1 MGETSA
7 ALSLPYI
14 QPSQA
19 QKHVTH
25 NAALRILDAATQL
38 SVLDGARVAPPAQP
52 ATGDRY
58 LIASGATGDWA
69 GKDGQIAVFDGT
81 GWTCVM
87 PKTGWRADIIPTGAQ
102 VRFDGAAWVAALP
115 DLQNVPQIGVQA
127 TADATNRLVVASDAT
142 LFSHDGG
149 GHQLKINKAADADT
163 ASLLFQSGW
172 AARAEIGLSGSNN
185 LSVKV
190 SADGA
195 TFNDAL
201 VIDPASA
208 ALRIPSGQTYL
219 ADVTLD
225 DDSAHSFDIPWSD
238 PSRALIWMGV
248 DLTGHSFL
256 FSVTGPLVGAAN
268 FTPLFVAPAGVLDFA
283 SSALS
288 GTTGPDDHLNVAI
301 DTSGVTPRFYI
312 ENRLGA
318 TRQITLATLG
328 R

>member
-1 MGETSA
+1 MVETSA

-38 SVLDGARVAPPAQP
+38 SVLEGARAAPPAQP

-69 GKDGQIAVFDGT
+69 GKDGQVAVFDGT

-87 PKTGWRADIIPTGAQ
+87 PKPGWRADIIATGAQ

-142 LFSHDGG
+142 LFSHNGSD
-149 GHQLKINKAADADT
+149 HRLKINKAADADT

-172 AARAEIGLSGSNN
+172 AARAEIGLSGSNE

-190 SADGA
+190 GTDGVSLR
-195 TFNDAL
+195 DAL
-201 VIDPASA
+201 VIDPADAS
-208 ALRIPSGQTYL
+208 LRVPSGQSYL
-219 ADVTLD
+219 ADVLLD

-238 PSRALIWMGV
+238 PSRALIWMGI

-256 FSVTGPLVGAAN
+256 FSVTGPLAGAAN
-268 FTPLFVAPAGVLDFA
+268 FTALFTAPAGTLEFD
-283 SSALS
+283 SGALT
-288 GTTGPDDHLNVAI
+288 GTTGPDGHLSVAI
-301 DTSGVTPRFYI
+301 DTGGATPRFYI

-318 TRQITLATLG
+318 ARQITLATLG